1 LVFIDLTLR
10 VKIQAMELQTI
21 SSAWLEDPDHEDGP
35 PMRRISVEASDPDV
49 SEAVPTPEP
58 VDTDDSLGAYLREIS
73 RSKLLTKAEEIEL
86 AKQIQAGSLE
96 AKQRMTEANLRLVV
110 SIAKKYQNRGL
121 SLLDMIQEGNLGL
134 IRAVEKFDYRK
145 GFKFSTYATWWIR
158 QAVLRAIGDKA
169 RSIRLPLHMGDQ
181 LNKLIRTT
189 DRLRDGLGRQ
199 PTEDELAEEL
209 GLKISEVA
217 DLRKISREVVS
228 LETPIGEE
236 GETELGH
243 LIPDVAAES
252 PAAAAAQSDMKHQV
266 EAALEK
272 LEPRGRRVVQLRF
285 GLLDGHQRTLDE
297 IAKRLGTNREVVRK
311 LEREALQTL
320 RQAKNVESL
329 LSDPD

>member
-1 LVFIDLTLR
+1 
-10 VKIQAMELQTI
+10 M
-21 SSAWLEDPDHEDGP
+21 SSAWLEDLDGEDAAP
-35 PMRRISVEASDPDV
+35 ADSDLPAPAPSD
-49 SEAVPTPEP
+49 P

-86 AKQIQAGSLE
+86 AKQIEAGSLE
-96 AKQRMTEANLRLVV
+96 AKRRMTEANLRLVV

-134 IRAVEKFDYRK
+134 IRAVEKFDHSK

-209 GLKISEVA
+209 GLKVAEVA
-217 DLRKISREVVS
+217 ELRKISREVVS

-243 LIPDVAAES
+243 LIADAGAES
-252 PAAAAAQSDMKHQV
+252 PLAAAEESDLKLRV
-266 EAALEK
+266 EAALDE
-272 LEPRGRRVVQLRF
+272 LEARERRVVQLRF
-285 GLLDGHQRTLDE
+285 GLVDGHQRTLDE
-297 IAKRLGTNREVVRK
+297 IARRLGTNREVVRK
-311 LEREALQTL
+311 LEREGLQKL
-320 RQAKNVESL
+320 RRAKHVENL
-329 LSDPD
+329 L

>member
-1 LVFIDLTLR
+1 
-10 VKIQAMELQTI
+10 M
-21 SSAWLEDPDHEDGP
+21 SSAWLEDPDRE
-35 PMRRISVEASDPDV
+35 EAARADSELPAPAPSD
-49 SEAVPTPEP
+49 P
-58 VDTDDSLGAYLREIS
+58 VDTDDLLGAYLREIS

-86 AKQIQAGSLE
+86 AKQIEAGSLE
-96 AKQRMTEANLRLVV
+96 AKRRMTEANLRLVV

-134 IRAVEKFDYRK
+134 IRAVEKFDHKK

-209 GLKISEVA
+209 GLKLSEVA
-217 DLRKISREVVS
+217 ELRKISREVVS
-228 LETPIGEE
+228 LETPSGEE

-243 LIPDVAAES
+243 LIPDSGAES
-252 PAAAAAQSDMKHQV
+252 PLAAAEESDMKLRV
-266 EAALEK
+266 EAALDE
-272 LEPRGRRVVQLRF
+272 LEARERRVVQLRF
-285 GLLDGHQRTLDE
+285 GLVDGHVRTLDE
-297 IAKRLGTNREVVRK
+297 IARRLGTNREVVRK
-311 LEREALQTL
+311 LEREGLQKL
-320 RQAKNVESL
+320 RNAKHVANL
-329 LSDPD
+329 L

>member
-1 LVFIDLTLR
+1 LAFADLADR
-10 VKIQAMELQTI
+10 VKIQAMELQTM
-21 SSAWLEDPDHEDGP
+21 SSAWLEDPDREESAAAPLAAD
-35 PMRRISVEASDPDV
+35 
-49 SEAVPTPEP
+49 P

-134 IRAVEKFDYRK
+134 IRAVEKFDHRK

-199 PTEDELAEEL
+199 PTEEELAEEL
-209 GLKISEVA
+209 GLKVSEVA

-243 LIPDVAAES
+243 LIPDAAAES
-252 PAAAAAQSDMKHQV
+252 PAAAAAETDMKLQV
-266 EAALEK
+266 EAALES
-272 LEPRGRRVVQLRF
+272 LDARARRVVQLRF

-297 IAKRLGTNREVVRK
+297 VARRLGTNREVVRK
-311 LEREALQTL
+311 LEREGLQKL
-320 RQAKNVESL
+320 RTADRLAGLVADQ
-329 LSDPD
+329 DF

>member
-1 LVFIDLTLR
+1 
-10 VKIQAMELQTI
+10 M
-21 SSAWLEDPDHEDGP
+21 SSAWLEDPDREDAAP
-35 PMRRISVEASDPDV
+35 SD
-49 SEAVPTPEP
+49 SELRAPAPSDP

-86 AKQIQAGSLE
+86 AKQIVAGSLE
-96 AKQRMTEANLRLVV
+96 AKRRMTEANLRLVV

-134 IRAVEKFDYRK
+134 IRAVEKFDHNK

-209 GLKISEVA
+209 GLKVAEVA
-217 DLRKISREVVS
+217 ELRKISREVVS

-243 LIPDVAAES
+243 LIADSGAES
-252 PAAAAAQSDMKHQV
+252 PLAAAEESDLKLRL
-266 EAALEK
+266 EAALDE
-272 LEPRGRRVVQLRF
+272 LEARERRVVQLRF

-297 IAKRLGTNREVVRK
+297 IARRLGTNREVVRK
-311 LEREALQTL
+311 LEREGLQKL
-320 RQAKNVESL
+320 RRAKHVENL
-329 LSDPD
+329 L

>member
-1 LVFIDLTLR
+1 
-10 VKIQAMELQTI
+10 MELQTM
-21 SSAWLEDPDHEDGP
+21 SSAWLDDPDREDGAP
-35 PMRRISVEASDPDV
+35 TRRISVEASDPDV
-49 SEAVPTPEP
+49 SEAVPAPEP

-243 LIPDVAAES
+243 LIPDAAAES
-252 PAAAAAQSDMKHQV
+252 PAAAAAQSDMKLQV

>member
-1 LVFIDLTLR
+1 MQV
-10 VKIQAMELQTI
+10 QTM
-21 SSAWLEDPDHEDGP
+21 SSAWLEDPDREDGVP
-35 PMRRISVEASDPDV
+35 TPRIPTEVSDPDA
-49 SEAVPTPEP
+49 SEVAQAPEP

-73 RSKLLTKAEEIEL
+73 RAKLLTKAEEIEL
-86 AKQIQAGSLE
+86 AKQIAAGSLE
-96 AKQRMTEANLRLVV
+96 ARARMTEANLRLVV

-209 GLKISEVA
+209 GLKLSEVA
-217 DLRKISREVVS
+217 ELRKISREVVS

-243 LIPDVAAES
+243 LIADASAES
-252 PAAAAAQSDMKHQV
+252 PSAAAAVSDMKLQI

-311 LEREALQTL
+311 LERDALQTL
-320 RQAKNVESL
+320 RRAKNVESL

>member
-1 LVFIDLTLR
+1 
-10 VKIQAMELQTI
+10 MELQTM
-21 SSAWLEDPDHEDGP
+21 SSAWLEDPDREESAP
-35 PMRRISVEASDPDV
+35 APISGD
-49 SEAVPTPEP
+49 P

-86 AKQIQAGSLE
+86 AKQIEAGSLE
-96 AKQRMTEANLRLVV
+96 AKRRMTEANLRLVV

-134 IRAVEKFDYRK
+134 IRAVEKFDHRK

-199 PTEDELAEEL
+199 PTENELAEEL
-209 GLKISEVA
+209 GLKVAEVA
-217 DLRKISREVVS
+217 DLRKISRDVVS

-243 LIPDVAAES
+243 LIPDSGAES
-252 PAAAAAQSDMKHQV
+252 PAAAAAQSDMKLQV
-266 EAALEK
+266 EAALES
-272 LEPRGRRVVQLRF
+272 LDARGRRVVQLRF
-285 GLLDGHQRTLDE
+285 GLIDGHQRTLDE
-297 IAKRLGTNREVVRK
+297 IARRLGTNREVVRK
-311 LEREALQTL
+311 LEREALQAL
-320 RQAKNVESL
+320 RRASRLEGLVT
-329 LSDPD
+329 DPDL

>member
-1 LVFIDLTLR
+1 VRGFADLADR
-10 VKIQAMELQTI
+10 VKLQAMELQTM
-21 SSAWLEDPDHEDGP
+21 SSAWLEDPDREEGAPAPITAD
-35 PMRRISVEASDPDV
+35 
-49 SEAVPTPEP
+49 P

-86 AKQIQAGSLE
+86 AKQIEAGSVE
-96 AKQRMTEANLRLVV
+96 AKRRMTEANLRLVV

-134 IRAVEKFDYRK
+134 IRAVEKFDHRK

-189 DRLRDGLGRQ
+189 DRLREGLGRQ

-209 GLKISEVA
+209 GLKNAEVA
-217 DLRKISREVVS
+217 ELRKISREVVS

-243 LIPDVAAES
+243 LIADTGAES
-252 PAAAAAQSDMKHQV
+252 PAAAAAQSDMKLQV
-266 EAALEK
+266 EAALES
-272 LEPRGRRVVQLRF
+272 LDVRGRRVVQLRF

-297 IAKRLGTNREVVRK
+297 IARRLGTNREVVRK
-311 LEREALQTL
+311 LEREALQAL
-320 RQAKNVESL
+320 RRASRLEGLVA
-329 LSDPD
+329 DPDL

>member
-1 LVFIDLTLR
+1 MQVQSA
-10 VKIQAMELQTI
+10 V
-21 SSAWLEDPDHEDGP
+21 SAWLEDPDREDGTP
-35 PMRRISVEASDPDV
+35 TPRIPIEASDPEV
-49 SEAVPTPEP
+49 SEVVPASDPI
-58 VDTDDSLGAYLREIS
+58 DTDDSLGAYLREIS

-86 AKQIQAGSLE
+86 AKQIAAGSVE
-96 AKQRMTEANLRLVV
+96 ARRRMTEANLRLVV

-134 IRAVEKFDYRK
+134 MRAVEKFDHRR

-181 LNKLIRTT
+181 LNKLIRVT
-189 DRLRDGLGRQ
+189 DRLRDGLGRP
-199 PTEDELAEEL
+199 PTEEEVASEL
-209 GLKISEVA
+209 GMKISEVEE
-217 DLRKISREVVS
+217 LRKISREVIS

-243 LIPDVAAES
+243 LIADAGAES
-252 PAAAAAQSDMKHQV
+252 PSAAAAQSDMKLQV

-320 RQAKNVESL
+320 RRAKNVESL
-329 LSDPD
+329 LTDPD

>member
-1 LVFIDLTLR
+1 
-10 VKIQAMELQTI
+10 M
-21 SSAWLEDPDHEDGP
+21 SSAWLEDPDREDAVP
-35 PMRRISVEASDPDV
+35 ADPDMPAPAP
-49 SEAVPTPEP
+49 SDP
-58 VDTDDSLGAYLREIS
+58 VDTDDLLGAYLREIS

-86 AKQIQAGSLE
+86 AKQIESGSLE
-96 AKQRMTEANLRLVV
+96 AKRRMTEANLRLVV

-121 SLLDMIQEGNLGL
+121 SLLDMIQEGNLVL
-134 IRAVEKFDYRK
+134 IRAVEKFDHSK

-158 QAVLRAIGDKA
+158 QAVLRAVGDKA

-209 GLKISEVA
+209 GLKIAEVA
-217 DLRKISREVVS
+217 ELRKISREVVS

-243 LIPDVAAES
+243 LIADAGAES
-252 PAAAAAQSDMKHQV
+252 PAAAAAESDMKRQV
-266 EAALEK
+266 EAALES
-272 LEPRGRRVVQLRF
+272 LDARGRRVVQLRF

-297 IAKRLGTNREVVRK
+297 IARRLGTNREVVRK
-311 LEREALQTL
+311 LEREALHTL
-320 RQAKNVESL
+320 RHASRLEGLVT
-329 LSDPD
+329 DPDF